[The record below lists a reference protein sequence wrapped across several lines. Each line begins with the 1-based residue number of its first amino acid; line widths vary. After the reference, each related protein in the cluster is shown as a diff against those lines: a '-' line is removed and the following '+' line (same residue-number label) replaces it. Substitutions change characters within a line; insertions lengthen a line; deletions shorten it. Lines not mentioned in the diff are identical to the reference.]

1 MSATEFLIFYVCV
14 LAVILACRCVPLLTL
29 KGREL
34 SPRVSEALG
43 LIPPAAFAALVA
55 NDLFD
60 PSTGPSW
67 TALVAAARSGRGG
80 EKDRVAHLVRARR
93 DGLLRPALARGVT
106 ARSARYFG

>member
-1 MSATEFLIFYVCV
+1 MSGTDFAVFYVCV
-14 LAVILACRCVPLLTL
+14 LAVILACRCVPLLAL

-60 PSTGPSW
+60 PVAGPSW
-67 TALVAAARSGRGG
+67 PALLAAALV
-80 EKDRVAHLVRARR
+80 VVVARR
-93 DGLLRPALARGVT
+93 TGSLVWCALVGMVAYALVGAV
-106 ARSARYFG
+106 A

>member
-1 MSATEFLIFYVCV
+1 MSERDFLVFYVCV
-14 LAVILACRCVPLLTL
+14 LAAILACRCVPLLAL

-60 PSTGPSW
+60 PAAGLFW
-67 TALVAAARSGRGG
+67 TALLAAA
-80 EKDRVAHLVRARR
+80 LVVVVARR
-93 DGLLRPALARGVT
+93 TGSLIWCALVGMAGYALLTLVP
-106 ARSARYFG
+106 

>member
-1 MSATEFLIFYVCV
+1 MSERDFLVFYVCV
-14 LAVILACRCVPLLTL
+14 LAAILACRCVPLLVL

-60 PSTGPSW
+60 PASPPNV
-67 TALVAAARSGRGG
+67 AALLAAAAVVLVARRTRS
-80 EKDRVAHLVRARR
+80 LVWC
-93 DGLLRPALARGVT
+93 ALAGMASYALLGLV
-106 ARSARYFG
+106 A

>member
-29 KGREL
+29 KGCEL

-67 TALVAAARSGRGG
+67 TALVAAAA
-80 EKDRVAHLVRARR
+80 VVVVARR
-93 DGLLRPALARGVT
+93 TGSLIWCALVGMASFALLSLVA
-106 ARSARYFG
+106 